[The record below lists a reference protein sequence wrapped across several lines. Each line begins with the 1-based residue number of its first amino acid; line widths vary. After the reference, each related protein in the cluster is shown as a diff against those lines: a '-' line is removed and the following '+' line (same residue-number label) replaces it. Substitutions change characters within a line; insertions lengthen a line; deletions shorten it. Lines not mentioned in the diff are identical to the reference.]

1 MMVTGATG
9 QIGSELV
16 GELRVRYGADGVV
29 AVGHSRGASPAMGDG
44 PFERADVRDTELLT
58 EMCRRYDV
66 GTIYHLAAVLS
77 GVGEKDPSLA
87 WDLNVNG
94 LVNVLDI
101 ARRDGLKVFWPSS
114 IAVFGDNCPRVD
126 TPQNAPLQPT
136 TMYGVTKV
144 TGELLCSYYHRKYG
158 VDVRSVR
165 YPGIISAE
173 TPPGG
178 GTTDYAV
185 AIFYEAVRANRYTC
199 FVNERTVLPMMYMPD
214 CVGAAID
221 LMKASP
227 ERIST
232 RMGYNLNGVSFSTKE
247 LAKVVAER
255 CPGFLIDYQP
265 DFRQAIADSWPDSMD
280 DSLASQ
286 DWGWTVRWGLERM
299 ADDMLARLRARK
311 ERGGL

>member
-1 MMVTGATG
+1 
-9 QIGSELV
+9 
-16 GELRVRYGADGVV
+16 
-29 AVGHSRGASPAMGDG
+29 MGDG
-44 PFERADVRDTELLT
+44 PFEKADVRDTELLT
-58 EMCRRYDV
+58 ELCRRYDV

-144 TGELLCSYYHRKYG
+144 TGELLCAYYHRKYG
-158 VDVRSVR
+158 VDVRTVR

-173 TPPGG
+173 TPPRG

-221 LMKASP
+221 LMDAP
-227 ERIST
+227 LERIST
-232 RMGYNLNGVSFSTKE
+232 RMGYNLNGVSFSAAD

-255 CPGFLIDYQP
+255 CPGFRIDYRP

-299 ADDMLARLRARK
+299 ADDMLARLRAKK
-311 ERGGL
+311 ERGEL